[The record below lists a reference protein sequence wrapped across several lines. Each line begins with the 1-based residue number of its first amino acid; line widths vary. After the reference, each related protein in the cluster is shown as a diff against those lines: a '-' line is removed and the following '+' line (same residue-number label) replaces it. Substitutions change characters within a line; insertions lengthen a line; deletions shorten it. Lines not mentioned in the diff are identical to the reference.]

1 MTQSTPPGGPGMAQ
15 ATNLNIGGGAAIV
28 APASAFTTGIPQNAL
43 VVLPLKP
50 PDDLE
55 AKMKDGAVALDLAE
69 MWKLLGFNGP
79 AVQVTDAQGQPMMIG
94 LDDLIAGLEKNYNEN
109 SDDLNAARM
118 FVNEL
123 MKHKRF
129 EKAEAVLAKIVAGGG
144 GGEDWLGLGVAQLN
158 QEKWEKAESTLKGA
172 QNLLPGNSV
181 PSLHLAKCFKGQ
193 GKTDEER
200 KMVERAISLATNS
213 VEAWAYLFSLLKEAD
228 GEAAALKKI
237 SELAGEEANKGTA
250 APFVAV
256 QGFFASDEKTRDKAL
271 EWAKMAVDRA
281 PNDSLALV
289 CLSALYG
296 QMGDLQKVIEVLKAH
311 EAKMVRDVRLAHN
324 YFEALFQAREFDKVT
339 KFLNAL
345 SGSPNTEVKAFA
357 VERSRMLAQYFQ
369 QQQQQLKR

>member
-1 MTQSTPPGGPGMAQ
+1 MAQ